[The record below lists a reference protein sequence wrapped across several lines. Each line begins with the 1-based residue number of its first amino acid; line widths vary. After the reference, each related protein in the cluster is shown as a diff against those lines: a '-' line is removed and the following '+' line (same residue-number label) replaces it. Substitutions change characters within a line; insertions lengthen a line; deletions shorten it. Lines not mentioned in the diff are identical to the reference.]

1 MPTILTFGDSN
12 THGTLPLRDLDEE
25 LRLGP
30 TARWPGVALGEL
42 GPDWTLIEEGLPG
55 RTTRHADPD
64 RGTHM
69 DGRLG
74 LHMALE
80 SHGPIDVMTLMLGTN
95 DLKMQFN
102 MSARAIAEDVGML
115 LDIALSDEMQ
125 QRHDGF
131 DILLICPPPVLE
143 AGVLAD
149 MFAGGRAKSLQ
160 LPKPYAEVAKIRELA
175 ILNAG
180 DFIESSPLDGV
191 HFEADM
197 HRKLGKAVAK
207 AVLKMVG

>member
-1 MPTILTFGDSN
+1 MAETAYIYDAIRTPRSRGKADGSLNEVKPINLVT
-12 THGTLPLRDLDEE
+12 TLL
-25 LRLGP
+25 
-30 TARWPGVALGEL
+30 
-42 GPDWTLIEEGLPG
+42 
-55 RTTRHADPD
+55 
-64 RGTHM
+64 
-69 DGRLG
+69 
-74 LHMALE
+74 
-80 SHGPIDVMTLMLGTN
+80 
-95 DLKMQFN
+95 
-102 MSARAIAEDVGML
+102 
-115 LDIALSDEMQ
+115 DEMQ

-207 AVLKMVG
+207 AVLKMAG